1 MSTVA
6 HRCSVYYDAAMQLS
20 GDELRGSTPH
30 PEPAPA
36 PLEPCL
42 SLVEEVVLLSLSSS
56 RIRKHHVARIT
67 AHAHPDGPGDYHAAV
82 TSLVDRGMLTH
93 PGPLRT
99 PAANKIARIQARAGR
114 VRSIISR
121 PAPPEAADA
130 ELLVLLAAARAL
142 SLPDVIWHMKA
153 HARIAS
159 IGQGAAIPAAVTA
172 LADELGTATMKELA
186 ERLLPPTRED
196 LHDANFAGRS
206 NVSAALTYG
215 PGTWC

>member
-1 MSTVA
+1 
-6 HRCSVYYDAAMQLS
+6 MQLS
-20 GDELRGSTPH
+20 GDELQRSTPH
-30 PEPAPA
+30 PEPALA
-36 PLEPCL
+36 PIQPLL

-56 RIRKHHVARIT
+56 WIRKHHVARIA
-67 AHAHPDGPGDYHAAV
+67 AHGHPDGPGDYHASV

-99 PAANKIARIQARAGR
+99 PVANKTAQIQARDAR

-142 SLPDVIWHMKA
+142 ALPDAIWHMKA

-159 IGQGAAIPAAVTA
+159 IGQGAAIPAAVIA
-172 LADELGTATMKELA
+172 LADELGTTTMKELA

-206 NVSAALTYG
+206 NASAALTYG
-215 PGTWC
+215 PGAWC